1 MFKSSLEDEEI
12 IKEQG
17 EHEIGELD
25 DSARNLNESSKS
37 AKKRKSTNIFA
48 FSVAA
53 KSAKVYSSGLDETL
67 KIDPKVILDKI
78 ETTTRSK
85 ILVHDSDDEDDTNAS
100 DTMAGRAGDNI
111 TQNAEDTLVIPDTQE
126 LTNDDEE
133 TKDDVINDKKKII
146 IKSKPKNGNLDSD
159 KDLKDLKMLVPDSQE
174 HSDDSDEDNVG
185 IIQYSQA
192 LLSDDEEVDGDINY
206 IDNSFKPAI
215 ERIED
220 PKDLEKQNNEIK
232 SQTKLIR
239 CTQTLTNSD
248 YYNDN
253 DDLEEDQNEKKVTK
267 NLSDQCDD
275 IVYDT
280 QTLTDED
287 NDAKDME
294 MVQDENS
301 EENVTFAQV
310 NDGKGKAN
318 ENSQHEKK
326 RQTIEHDTQ
335 AFFVDEKEESARNS
349 QHKEGKGN
357 KDNLTNLN
365 DADINSVKD
374 SQIKLN
380 SYEDEL
386 KESANHDN
394 PSSAEMPGTFE
405 N

>member
-133 TKDDVINDKKKII
+133 TKDD
-146 IKSKPKNGNLDSD
+146 
-159 KDLKDLKMLVPDSQE
+159 
-174 HSDDSDEDNVG
+174 SDEDNVG

-267 NLSDQCDD
+267 NLSDQSDD